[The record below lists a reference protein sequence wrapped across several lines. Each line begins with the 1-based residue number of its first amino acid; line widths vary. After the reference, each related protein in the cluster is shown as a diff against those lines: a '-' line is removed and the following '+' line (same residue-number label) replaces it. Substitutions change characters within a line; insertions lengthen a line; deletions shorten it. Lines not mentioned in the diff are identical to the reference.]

1 MLGFKLYKGEIMI
14 QETVSAIQGI
24 GIVLDMAKNLKKISD
39 DVNFNQKVSEIV
51 ETLASTQNDLLIAQA
66 NYSDLLKVK
75 NEMEKKLTEY
85 QNWEKEKR
93 NYQLREVST
102 NIFAYNY
109 EPIEQP
115 VETNHWLCA
124 NCYTDNK

>member
-1 MLGFKLYKGEIMI
+1 MI